1 MKKSSLWGISLLIA
15 VSATACGAANQEESG
30 ELNQTD
36 ITSEAE
42 SETSIQEAA
51 SYFSSENAEED
62 MIADEENLP
71 EEMEEGEEA
80 MLTYSDPAEVN
91 PGAIP
96 DTKVDF
102 EALRNKNSEV
112 CAYIVIPG
120 TSIAEPICKRDDSNE
135 YYLEHNSENAEDSKG
150 CIFMDMGNETNFT
163 DPVTCLYAK
172 SGTEEPFGD
181 LIGYLDPDFMDK
193 NKFIYVYSDEFVNQY
208 EVFAAYNSTDTE
220 RPLVKYNF
228 YDYGEYQQYIDEIF
242 SLRDMTAVI
251 DSNLL
256 EKTLSSWNIIT
267 LIGVDEDG
275 SRQVVQAVFNG
286 RTAIN

>member
-51 SYFSSENAEED
+51 SYFVSENAED
-62 MIADEENLP
+62 DVIADEENLP

-80 MLTYSDPAEVN
+80 MLTYNDPAEVN
-91 PGAIP
+91 PDVNP
-96 DTKVDF
+96 DTRVDF

-120 TSIAEPICKRDDSNE
+120 TSITEPICKRDDSNE
-135 YYLEHNSENAEDSKG
+135 YYLEHNSENEEDPKG

-181 LIGYLDPDFMDK
+181 LIGYLDTDFMDK

-228 YDYGEYQQYIDEIF
+228 YDYAEYQQYIDEIF

-267 LIGVDEDG
+267 LTGVDGDG

>member
-36 ITSEAE
+36 IMSEAE
-42 SETSIQEAA
+42 SETDSQEAA
-51 SYFSSENAEED
+51 SNFISENAED
-62 MIADEENLP
+62 DVIADEENLP

-80 MLTYSDPAEVN
+80 MLTYNDPAEVN

-102 EALRNKNSEV
+102 EALRNKNSEI

-267 LIGVDEDG
+267 LTGVDGDG

>member
-36 ITSEAE
+36 IISEAE
-42 SETSIQEAA
+42 SETDSQEAA
-51 SYFSSENAEED
+51 SHFVSENAED
-62 MIADEENLP
+62 DVIADEENLP

-80 MLTYSDPAEVN
+80 MLTYNDSAEVN
-91 PGAIP
+91 PDAIP

-181 LIGYLDPDFMDK
+181 LIGYLDTDFMDK

-267 LIGVDEDG
+267 LTGVDGDG